1 LTHFDL
7 TVVIPLY
14 NEDESLPELVAWI
27 DRVVAEHKLKTEV
40 LLIDDGSTDNSWDV
54 VCQLSQK
61 FELVKG
67 IKFQRNYGKSG
78 ALNQGFKYALGDV
91 VITMDADLQDSP
103 DEIPALVSKIRDE
116 NFDVISGW
124 KKKRY
129 DPISKTIPTKLFNWV
144 TRKFSGIYLH
154 DFNCGLKAY
163 KKEVIKAVEVYGEM
177 HRYIPVLAKNEG
189 FHKIGEMVVQHR
201 SRKYGISK
209 FGLERFMNG
218 FLDLLTLSFTS
229 KFGKKPMHFFGAFG
243 VLMFL
248 IGLSTAGYIGA
259 AKLWSVFHSIPK
271 PRITNDPWFYIS
283 LAVMIIGTQFFLVG
297 FLGEMLVKENRNLS
311 NYRISEKIKIPLD

>member
-1 LTHFDL
+1 
-7 TVVIPLY
+7 
-14 NEDESLPELVAWI
+14 
-27 DRVVAEHKLKTEV
+27 
-40 LLIDDGSTDNSWDV
+40 
-54 VCQLSQK
+54 
-61 FELVKG
+61 
-67 IKFQRNYGKSG
+67 
-78 ALNQGFKYALGDV
+78 
-91 VITMDADLQDSP
+91 MDADLQDSP

-129 DPISKTIPTKLFNWV
+129 DPISKTLPTKLFNWV

-163 KKEVIKAVEVYGEM
+163 KKDVVKAVEVYGEM

-201 SRKYGISK
+201 SRKYGVSK

-218 FLDLLTLSFTS
+218 FLDLLTLAFTS

-248 IGLSTAGYIGA
+248 IGLSTAGFIGA

-271 PRITNDPWFYIS
+271 PRITTDPWFYIS
-283 LAVMIIGTQFFLVG
+283 LTGMIIGTQFFLVG

-311 NYRISEKIKIPLD
+311 NYRISEKIRIPQD